1 MQNTFSPRR
10 LNTPASRH
18 RRAVARRH
26 VPYKKASVKEA
37 VTEKTL
43 EIPFKKDLQSEV
55 IQENTLQDTKTESV
69 TEETVT
75 LSEELEPVKKK
86 LARKEKKAIKKQAKL
101 DELDLLARQPYSTL
115 FQMIIDPF
123 GSVKR
128 STANH
133 FVEYS
138 LIGGMLANLLK
149 WILIGAIPAHYIA
162 EKINVHAFSYALVS
176 FSRMSKIASEIGVI
190 GFVCEL
196 LIIWMVSQS
205 SRVSKNS
212 ITFAKMYDTHTHGTV
227 ILIVNALIT
236 LAVVSHYGSL
246 HIPLTALILVMMLA
260 LDLFML
266 YCFQNHR
273 FTRLFIVYLALC
285 AACVFVAFAY
295 GDFLEMDLSD
305 ILMLIK

>member
-18 RRAVARRH
+18 KRAVVQRH
-26 VPYKKASVKEA
+26 VPYKKVSVNDT
-37 VTEKTL
+37 VTEKTS
-43 EIPFKKDLQSEV
+43 EIPFEPDNTEAVQEKDA
-55 IQENTLQDTKTESV
+55 TKDTV
-69 TEETVT
+69 QEETVT
-75 LSEELEPVKKK
+75 LLKESEPVKKK
-86 LARKEKKAIKKQAKL
+86 LTRKEKKAIRKQAKL
-101 DELDLLARQPYSTL
+101 DELDLMARQPYSTL

-128 STANH
+128 SAANH

-138 LIGGMLANLLK
+138 LIGCMLANLLK
-149 WILIGAIPAHYIA
+149 WILIGTVPAHYIA
-162 EKINVHAFSYALVS
+162 EKINIHAFSYALVS
-176 FSRMSKIASEIGVI
+176 FSRMSKIAFEIGMI

-212 ITFAKMYDTHTHGTV
+212 ITFAKMYDTHTHGTANLV
-227 ILIVNALIT
+227 VNALIV
-236 LAVVSHYGSL
+236 LIVVSHYGSL
-246 HIPLTALILVMMLA
+246 HIPLTVFILAMIIAV
-260 LDLFML
+260 DIFML
-266 YCFQNHR
+266 YCFQKQR
-273 FTRLFIVYLALC
+273 FTRLFIVYLGLC
-285 AACVFVAFAY
+285 VACVFIATAY